1 MVKCF
6 SVFKDIYTGIFI
18 SILFLSF
25 FSCSSEFQDNYQE
38 SDDGYLDIVFSKE
51 ETRADLASDGSGSF
65 TEGDKVGLYIQG
77 DKGLSYRELTYS
89 GGQWMPRLK
98 RSDFGEG
105 PISLSAHYPAAGE
118 QQNPETYQLN
128 MALDQTGDGFYNS
141 DLLFSKTVVGSGVY
155 KADMNFRH
163 ALHRIRVF
171 LSGSVTS
178 QRLKSGA

>member
-6 SVFKDIYTGIFI
+6 SVFKGIYTSIFI

-25 FSCSSEFQDNYQE
+25 FSCFSEFQDNYQE

-65 TEGDKVGLYIQG
+65 TEGDK
-77 DKGLSYRELTYS
+77 GLSYRELTYS

-98 RSDFGEG
+98 RSDFGEE
-105 PISLSAHYPAAGE
+105 PISLSAHYPATGE

-128 MALDQTGDGFYNS
+128 MALDQTGDGFNSS

-155 KADMNFRH
+155 KADMNFGH

-178 QRLKSGA
+178 PEIKVRSLT